1 MLLHREVQV
10 MNPTVSV
17 VGPDGLNMA
26 TLNLT
31 KEEFVQFKW
40 IAAAQRGIVPPDM
53 AIGGVAA

>member
-1 MLLHREVQV
+1 
-10 MNPTVSV
+10 MNTPTVSV

-31 KEEFVQFKW
+31 KEEFAAFKW

-53 AIGGVAA
+53 ATGGVAA